1 MKTARKNHRRSIGV
15 AALLAGASVLG
26 LEIGGP
32 AQATPS
38 SGFASTVTTASGV
51 PDFALKTLSATH
63 QVRISTK
70 GASDVHIVNN
80 VVAPGGQSGWHT
92 HPGPSIVI
100 VRTGTATVY
109 DGDDPTCTPHVY
121 EAGSSFFDPG
131 DGHVHLV
138 RNENSVTLETVAFQI
153 VPAGSAR
160 RIDAPAPGDCGF

>member
-1 MKTARKNHRRSIGV
+1 MKTARKNHRGSIGL
-15 AALLAGASVLG
+15 AALLAGASVRV
-26 LEIGGP
+26 P
-32 AQATPS
+32 DRTP
-38 SGFASTVTTASGV
+38 GTRDTQLWLRLDRHDGQRRA
-51 PDFALKTLSATH
+51 DFALKTLSATH

-70 GASDVHIVNN
+70 GASDVHIASN
-80 VVAPGGQSGWHT
+80 VVVPGGQSGWHT

-100 VRTGTATVY
+100 VKTGRATVY

-160 RIDAPAPGDCGF
+160 RIDAPAPGYCGF